1 MKLVKKWLFPA
12 LTCLIVAGAAV
23 LPPLVSQARDVRLLG
38 QVHAELLDADALPAV
53 ELPTLTDRMTLY
65 ADRFSYTHPVL
76 SFRDYGGL
84 GEEGAAFPDQEPL
97 VQATRELLT
106 GSNVLP
112 DWFFEE
118 ESPEGKV
125 VSRLLLWDP
134 AASDTFQE
142 PAVFWELGWSYS
154 NKLHSKDLMVYLDAV
169 TGLPVYL
176 WVFDTNISQWLPYDT
191 DHLRTLAERFFG
203 LLGLDIREID
213 YNTTIS
219 EDIQLSLRY
228 SVAGTAMVF
237 DVIRTPTGL
246 TIELDQNRRN
256 LASMDSGSV
265 TYDG

>member
-12 LTCLIVAGAAV
+12 LTCLIVAGAAM

-53 ELPTLTDRMTLY
+53 ELPTLTDRMALY
-65 ADRFSYTHPVL
+65 ADRFSHTHPVL
-76 SFRDYGGL
+76 SFRDYGVT
-84 GEEGAAFPDQEPL
+84 EEDAAFPDQEPL

-106 GSNVLP
+106 GADVLP
-112 DWFFEE
+112 NWIFEE
-118 ESPEGKV
+118 EPLEGEV
-125 VSRLLLWDP
+125 TERLLLWDP
-134 AASDTFQE
+134 AASGTFQE
-142 PAVFWELGWSYS
+142 PAVFWGLKWSYS
-154 NKLHSKDLMVYLDAV
+154 NKFHGKDLTVYLDAV
-169 TGLPVYL
+169 TGLPIYL

-213 YNTTIS
+213 YETTIS
-219 EDIQLSLRY
+219 EDVQLPLRY

-237 DVIRTPTGL
+237 NVIRTPTAL
-246 TIELDQNRRN
+246 TIELNPNWRN
-256 LASMDSGSV
+256 PAAMDGSI